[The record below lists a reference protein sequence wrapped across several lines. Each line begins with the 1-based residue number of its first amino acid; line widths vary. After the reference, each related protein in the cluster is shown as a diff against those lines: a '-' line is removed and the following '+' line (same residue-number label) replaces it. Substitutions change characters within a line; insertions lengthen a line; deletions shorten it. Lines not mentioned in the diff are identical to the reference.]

1 MPEQARLDV
10 LKTYKLFIDGKFP
23 RTESGRTMIVHDRS
37 GGVLAHACKG
47 SRKDLREAVEA
58 ARKAQPGWAGATAY
72 LRGQIIYRIAEMLE
86 GRRAEFVQTI
96 ASVDAGGAAGAKKT
110 SKPARGGAAAAE
122 AEVTAAVDRL
132 VAFAGWA
139 DKFAQV
145 LGCNNPVAGPYYNFT
160 VPEASG
166 VVAVVCPDEMPLLGL
181 VSLVAPVICA
191 GNAAVVIASQANPL
205 PGAIL
210 GEVLATGDLP
220 GGVVNIL
227 TGERK
232 ELLPFVSGHR
242 DIDAVHAACL
252 SREET
257 TILREGSAENVKRVC
272 VRETVAWFDAA
283 ECHSPWWIEPFV
295 DMKTMWHPAS
305 V

>member
-1 MPEQARLDV
+1 MAERIDV
-10 LKTYKLFIDGKFP
+10 LKTYKLYIDGKFP
-23 RTESGRTMIVHDRS
+23 RTESGRTMEVATASVDVH
-37 GGVLAHACKG
+37 LCKA
-47 SRKDLREAVEA
+47 SRKDLRDAVEA
-58 ARKAQPGWAGATAY
+58 ARKAHAGWASATAY
-72 LRGQIIYRIAEMLE
+72 LRGQILYRIAEMVE
-86 GRRAEFVQTI
+86 GKRRELADAIDAVK
-96 ASVDAGGAAGAKKT
+96 AGGKK
-110 SKPARGGAAAAE
+110 AAAKGKRAGVLKADE
-122 AEVTAAVDRL
+122 EVTLAVDRL
-132 VAFAGWA
+132 VHFAGWA

-227 TGERK
+227 TGELK

-252 SREET
+252 SREEM

-272 VRETVAWFDAA
+272 VREAVAWFDAA